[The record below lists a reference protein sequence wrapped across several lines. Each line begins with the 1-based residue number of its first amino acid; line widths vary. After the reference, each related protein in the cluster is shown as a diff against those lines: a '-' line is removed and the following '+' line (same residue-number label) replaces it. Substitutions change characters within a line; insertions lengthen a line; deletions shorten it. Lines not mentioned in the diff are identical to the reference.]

1 MTKQKII
8 VSVTNDLATD
18 QRADKICNTLTNLG
32 YDVLLI
38 GRYYKY
44 SKFIYRNYETKRF
57 QLWFNKGPLFYFNY
71 NLRLFIFMLYYQPN
85 ILWSN
90 DLDTIPCNFIYAKIK
105 KIKLIFD
112 SHEYFTEV
120 PELVNRPIIK
130 GFWKTIEKIMVPK
143 ANHVLTVS
151 QSIANL
157 YQKEYN
163 IKVNLLRNVPTL
175 NKPSAQAKNIKVAG
189 KKIILYQGAIN
200 VNRGIEQ
207 MVNAMQYLDNTILY
221 LLGDGDIYPKI
232 ENLIKTKKLSNKV
245 ILFGRVTL
253 ENLHGYTVQADLGLS
268 LEEDAGLNY
277 RFALPNK
284 LFDYI
289 QAEIPVLVSNLPEMA
304 TLVKQHEVGGIIE
317 NHDPKHIAAKIDAML
332 SNPKQTDVWKTNAK
346 KAALKLNWENE
357 KTVISNLF

>member
-232 ENLIKTKKLSNKV
+232 ENLIKTKKL
-245 ILFGRVTL
+245 
-253 ENLHGYTVQADLGLS
+253 
-268 LEEDAGLNY
+268 
-277 RFALPNK
+277 
-284 LFDYI
+284 
-289 QAEIPVLVSNLPEMA
+289 
-304 TLVKQHEVGGIIE
+304 
-317 NHDPKHIAAKIDAML
+317 
-332 SNPKQTDVWKTNAK
+332 
-346 KAALKLNWENE
+346 
-357 KTVISNLF
+357 